1 MINRSCTCSREPLM
15 ALNLHQARG
24 EWKRKSREERQPAS
38 RYTLNLQPHNAGGS
52 DSSSRAHVEPGDE
65 AQPKTPRTPGPSK
78 TQHANFIPQLSF
90 ISFQMHYISAPFS
103 ILRYLAQCQTLARTR
118 CPSIGHIPTFE
129 FNKPSDRN
137 WCVFPHHLLSTREVA
152 VQ

>member
-38 RYTLNLQPHNAGGS
+38 RYTLNLQPHSAGGS
-52 DSSSRAHVEPGDE
+52 DSSSHTHVELGDE

-90 ISFQMHYISAPFS
+90 ISNALHFRPFFHSALPCTMPNLGS
-103 ILRYLAQCQTLARTR
+103 NTLSQHRTH
-118 CPSIGHIPTFE
+118 S
-129 FNKPSDRN
+129 N
-137 WCVFPHHLLSTREVA
+137 L
-152 VQ
+152 